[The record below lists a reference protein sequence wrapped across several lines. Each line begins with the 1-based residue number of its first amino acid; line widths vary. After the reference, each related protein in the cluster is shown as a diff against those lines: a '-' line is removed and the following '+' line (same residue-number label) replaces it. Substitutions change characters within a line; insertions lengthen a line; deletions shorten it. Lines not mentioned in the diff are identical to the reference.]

1 MPQPA
6 FLNKALVAL
15 KEWLPYQASWLI
27 EFQPDSTHNII
38 KFSHGQTKI
47 SLPATEI
54 ITQLQQAREQQQLP
68 MVITQASLLA
78 HHHHKLQQG
87 LRQLLAMPF
96 LIFTDC
102 SMQPGRVLL
111 LIRTDSEQYFSD
123 RDRMMAEWLLPHLC
137 EASRLSPQQ
146 IGVPVDK
153 APARMQVRSPLEL
166 HLNKQNQVT
175 FCGEY
180 IRACINNSPNTQEN
194 CQLDNQQQPT
204 LSNKLIK
211 KVYQHL
217 PDGYIQLD
225 KLIFDLTSRD
235 DLLIIRVRPESI
247 QYLLTT
253 RERQI
258 AAELSQGLSY
268 KEVAKNLHLSPS
280 TVTNYANRIYRKLN
294 VHSKSQ
300 LAHLYTLS
308 EAELIIH

>member
-27 EFQPDSTHNII
+27 EFQSDSTHSII
-38 KFSHGQTKI
+38 KFSHGQTKV
-47 SLPATEI
+47 SLPVTEI
-54 ITQLQQAREQQQLP
+54 VAQLQQARAQQPLP

-87 LRQLLAMPF
+87 LRQLLAMPY

-102 SMQPGRVLL
+102 SMQPGRALL
-111 LIRTDSEQYFSD
+111 LIRTDNEQYFSD

-146 IGVPVDK
+146 IGAHVDK
-153 APARMQVRSPLEL
+153 APTQMQVRSPLEL

-180 IRACINNSPNTQEN
+180 IRACINNCPKTQEN
-194 CQLDNQQQPT
+194 CQLDDQQQLT

-211 KVYQHL
+211 QIYQHL
-217 PDGYIQLD
+217 SAGYIQLD
-225 KLIFDLTSRD
+225 KLIFDLTPRD
-235 DLLIIRVRPESI
+235 DLLVIRVRPDSI
-247 QYLLTT
+247 QYLLTA

-258 AAELSQGLSY
+258 AAELAQGLSY

-308 EAELIIH
+308 EAELITH